1 MTRGPDLV
9 QVTEEVRAQPL
20 RARDQSGAARSGEGD
35 VAAPDPIPA
44 DQGGEGDVTQIE
56 DGPAAAERG
65 GASRHA
71 NPAGPTLDHAR
82 GEADA

>member
-9 QVTEEVRAQPL
+9 QVTEEVRAQLL
-20 RARDQSGAARSGEGD
+20 RAREQSGAARSGEGD

-44 DQGGEGDVTQIE
+44 DQGGEGDVTQIKG
-56 DGPAAAERG
+56 GPAAAERG
-65 GASRHA
+65 GTSRHA